1 MTRYS
6 KKNRTLIIAEIG
18 VNHNGKIEL
27 AKKLINLASKAGADI
42 VKLQSYITEELVTVN
57 SRLAEYQTKKVKIK
71 NQFQLLKKYELNEK
85 QIKSLKN
92 FAKKKKIEFLLSPF
106 DLKSI
111 NFIKKLNCKRI
122 KIPSGEINN
131 LPYLEKIG
139 ELKKDVILSSGM
151 SSIKDIGN
159 AIKILLKKGTKKKQ
173 ITVLHCNTSY
183 PTPSKDIN
191 LKAMKSI
198 RDKFNVKVG
207 YSDHSNNSETP
218 IIAVSLGASV
228 FEKHL
233 TIDRK
238 MKGPDHSSSFDFK
251 QFSRLVKNIR
261 NTEII
266 LGSNNK
272 IISESEKKNVNLV
285 RKSIVASQM
294 ISKNEKFTKRNITT
308 KRPGNGISPMRFKK
322 ILGKKA
328 KKSFLKDEII
338 FV

>member
-1 MTRYS
+1 MTHYT

-42 VKLQSYITEELVTVN
+42 VKFQSYRTEELVTAK
-57 SRLAEYQTKKVKIK
+57 SRLADYQKKKSNIK
-71 NQFQLLKKYELNEK
+71 NQFQLLKKYELNEN
-85 QIKSLKN
+85 QIKSLQK
-92 FAKKKKIEFLLSPF
+92 FAIKKKIEFLLSPF

-111 NFIKKLNCKRI
+111 NLIKKLNCKRI

-151 SSIKDIGN
+151 SSIKEIGN
-159 AIKILLKKGTKKKQ
+159 AIKILLKKGMKKKQ

-183 PTPSKDIN
+183 PSPAKDLH
-191 LKAMKSI
+191 LKAMRSI
-198 RDKFNVKVG
+198 KDKFNVKVG

-218 IIAVSLGASV
+218 IIAVSLGASI

-233 TIDRK
+233 TLSRK

-251 QFSRLVKNIR
+251 LFSRLVKNIR

-266 LGSNNK
+266 LGGNKK
-272 IISESEKKNVNLV
+272 IISESEKGNLNLV
-285 RKSIVASQM
+285 RKSIVASQ
-294 ISKNEKFTKRNITT
+294 IIKKNEKFTTRNITT
-308 KRPGNGISPMRFKK
+308 KRPGDGISPMNFKK